1 MSDSSN
7 YFLKSENWLAENKL
21 NENKSISEIRL
32 VLRNYW
38 SSLFFL
44 LGNKKISVKSLFD
57 DNLDSN

>member
-1 MSDSSN
+1 MKIKAM
-7 YFLKSENWLAENKL
+7 KSEH
-21 NENKSISEIRL
+21 KSSEIRL